1 MRSPARL
8 ITLILAVLGA
18 ALLAQSWQPAPHAG
32 AAPPLRFH
40 TSGQATTPQMPLWSA
55 IKRGTLPELADMEVR
70 HWKNLDD
77 LRASLLA
84 GQGDIWLGHLEGFA
98 QAALRGA
105 PVRLVAITGW
115 RKFSVLTT
123 RKDARELADLAGP
136 DGLVRLAV
144 TPRESPA
151 MAVLREVERRGG
163 PPMAFT
169 LAEPR
174 QLLLD
179 ATRGEVCDMVVPEP
193 LTTVLLDKV
202 PGLRVLAAVEDLYT
216 QAAGGD
222 GTLPLA
228 GLAVNARLCAERP
241 ELVGRLLRAMGD
253 EAVALAHDPE
263 RAVAVLPAEFA
274 AFIDPATVRRSLER
288 DPIQVRPAADCR
300 EAVRAYL
307 ALVVPES
314 VGPDGASRLPEGF
327 FWP

>member
-1 MRSPARL
+1 MTRIPAFCTFCL
-8 ITLILAVLGA
+8 VALGA
-18 ALLAQSWQPAPHAG
+18 VLLAQGQRPAPAG
-32 AAPPLRFH
+32 GASALCFH
-40 TSGQATTPQMPLWSA
+40 TSGQATTPQMPLWAA
-55 IKRGTLPELADMEVR
+55 IERGTLPELAHMDVR

-105 PVRLVAITGW
+105 PVRLVAVTGW

-123 RKDARELADLAGP
+123 RADARELADLAGP
-136 DGLVRLAV
+136 DGVVRLAV

-151 MAVLREVERRGG
+151 VAVLREVERRGG

-179 ATRGEVCDMVVPEP
+179 ATRGAACDMLVPEP

-202 PGLRVLAAVEDLYT
+202 PGLRVLAAVEDLYSR
-216 QAAGGD
+216 AAGGD

-228 GLAVNARLCAERP
+228 GLAVSARLCAERP
-241 ELVGRLLRAMGD
+241 ELVARLLQAMQD
-253 EAVALAHDPE
+253 EAPALASTPE
-263 RAVAVLPAEFA
+263 RAVAVLPAQFA

-288 DPIQVRPAADCR
+288 DLIRVRPAAQCR
-300 EAVRAYL
+300 EAVLAYL
-307 ALVVPES
+307 AMVLPES
-314 VGPDGASRLPEGF
+314 VGPDGASLLPGGF

>member
-1 MRSPARL
+1 MTRVL
-8 ITLILAVLGA
+8 TLCAFCLLALGA
-18 ALLAQSWQPAPHAG
+18 ALLAQGQRPAPAG
-32 AAPPLRFH
+32 VVPALCFH
-40 TSGQATTPQMPLWSA
+40 TSGQATTPQMPFWA
-55 IKRGTLPELADMEVR
+55 AVKQGALPELAHLEVR

-105 PVRLVAITGW
+105 PVRLVAVTGW

-123 RKDARELADLAGP
+123 RPGARELADLAGP
-136 DGLVRLAV
+136 DGVVRLAV

-151 MAVLREVERRGG
+151 VALLREAGRRGG
-163 PPMAFT
+163 PPVEFT
-169 LAEPR
+169 RAEPR

-179 ATRGEVCDMVVPEP
+179 ASRGAVRDMVVPEP

-202 PGLRVLAAVEDLYT
+202 PGLRVLAAVEDLYSR
-216 QAAGGD
+216 AAGGD

-228 GLAVNARLCAERP
+228 GLAVHARLCEERP
-241 ELVGRLLRAMGD
+241 ELVENLLQAMQD
-253 EAVALAHDPE
+253 AVPALAADPDA
-263 RAVAVLPAEFA
+263 AVAVLPADFA

-288 DPIQVRPAADCR
+288 DPVRVRPAAQCR

-307 ALVVPES
+307 ALVLPES

>member
-1 MRSPARL
+1 MTRAFAFCTFCL
-8 ITLILAVLGA
+8 VALGA
-18 ALLAQSWQPAPHAG
+18 ALLAQGQRPAPAEVV
-32 AAPPLRFH
+32 PTLRFH
-40 TSGQATTPQMPLWSA
+40 TTGQATTPQMPFWA
-55 IKRGTLPELADMEVR
+55 AVAHGRLPELAHLEVR

-105 PVRLVAITGW
+105 PVRLLAVTGW

-123 RKDARELADLAGP
+123 RADAWELTDLAGP
-136 DGLVRLAV
+136 DGVVHLAV

-151 MAVLREVERRGG
+151 VAVLREVRRRGG
-163 PPMAFT
+163 PPVAFS

-174 QLLLD
+174 QLLRD
-179 ATRGEVCDMVVPEP
+179 AARGAVCDMVVPEP
-193 LTTVLLDKV
+193 LTSVLLDKV
-202 PGLRVLAAVEDLYT
+202 PGLRVLAAVEDLYAR
-216 QAAGGD
+216 AAGGD

-228 GLAVNARLCAERP
+228 GLAASARLCAERP
-241 ELVGRLLRAMGD
+241 ELVARLLQAMQD
-253 EAVALAHDPE
+253 EAPALARDPDA
-263 RAVAVLPAEFA
+263 AVAVLPAEFA

-288 DPIQVRPAADCR
+288 DPIRVRPAAECR

-307 ALVVPES
+307 AMVLPES